1 MVTLPKV
8 NYEFKTIL
16 KIEGHS
22 SQNQENQPTY
32 THIEGEINKNK
43 NYKNKQKTE
52 PILNKK
58 SKATGITTLV
68 FIHKNRVTVTKAT
81 QYQYKNRHL
90 CQWARQ
96 PRNKFTHS
104 QCAVFFFIGLIQA
117 WVTWEEKNP
126 LLIKCPLSDRP
137 TGVPVGIF
145 LD

>member
-104 QCAVFFFIGLIQA
+104 QCAVFFSFHRLDTSLGHMGRKKPSVNKMPPIRQA
-117 WVTWEEKNP
+117 YR
-126 LLIKCPLSDRP
+126 CACGHFS
-137 TGVPVGIF
+137 
-145 LD
+145 